1 VDLLTPKERQKLP
14 QMISDRLPMLRYAP
28 LVETS
33 ALNGDGLDAALDL
46 VCEAGFWRQF
56 RVPRRRLN
64 ELFTRMQTLR
74 PLPKVKAL
82 KAGQAGRI
90 RVLYVL
96 QAYTEAPTFV
106 VHLNR
111 QAELH
116 TGDMG
121 WLENTIR
128 GMWPYVGTPLRI
140 VLRSRDI
147 RKRRRDKEI
156 TPSGRRRRK
165 GGAPGGRGEDAAHDH
180 EAPRLAVG
188 RLHG

>member
-1 VDLLTPKERQKLP
+1 MCSPWRPTPH
-14 QMISDRLPMLRYAP
+14 RYAP

-82 KAGQAGRI
+82 KSGQAGRI

-96 QAYTEAPTFV
+96 QV
-106 VHLNR
+106 R
-111 QAELH
+111 S
-116 TGDMG
+116 
-121 WLENTIR
+121 
-128 GMWPYVGTPLRI
+128 PLI
-140 VLRSRDI
+140 NLDS
-147 RKRRRDKEI
+147 
-156 TPSGRRRRK
+156 
-165 GGAPGGRGEDAAHDH
+165 H
-180 EAPRLAVG
+180 
-188 RLHG
+188 

>member
-1 VDLLTPKERQKLP
+1 
-14 QMISDRLPMLRYAP
+14 MISDRLPMLRYAPLVETSALCMHVLTMFPTPHRYAP

-82 KAGQAGRI
+82 KSGQAGRI

-96 QAYTEAPTFV
+96 QVRSP
-106 VHLNR
+106 LIN
-111 QAELH
+111 
-116 TGDMG
+116 
-121 WLENTIR
+121 LE
-128 GMWPYVGTPLRI
+128 
-140 VLRSRDI
+140 
-147 RKRRRDKEI
+147 
-156 TPSGRRRRK
+156 
-165 GGAPGGRGEDAAHDH
+165 
-180 EAPRLAVG
+180 
-188 RLHG
+188 

>member
-1 VDLLTPKERQKLP
+1 MDLLTPKERQKLP

-96 QAYTEAPTFV
+96 QV
-106 VHLNR
+106 R
-111 QAELH
+111 S
-116 TGDMG
+116 
-121 WLENTIR
+121 
-128 GMWPYVGTPLRI
+128 PL
-140 VLRSRDI
+140 
-147 RKRRRDKEI
+147 I
-156 TPSGRRRRK
+156 TL
-165 GGAPGGRGEDAAHDH
+165 D
-180 EAPRLAVG
+180 
-188 RLHG
+188 